1 MIRKN
6 NKKGFSLV
14 ELLVVITIIAILS
27 VVAYTALGGQT
38 AKARNSKRA
47 QDLGTVQSTL
57 EIYFIENAN
66 KYPDNLSDLVPKYM
80 PKIPTDP
87 SSATQEYSYA
97 HDSSFKKYQLGA
109 TQETED
115 TPSFVKAY
123 VIGNG
128 DSLLTNSVK
137 YDHSATCTATD
148 QSPTCIP
155 YFLP

>member
-27 VVAYTALGGQT
+27 AVAYTALGGQT

-47 QDLGTVQSTL
+47 QDIGTIQSAL
-57 EIYFIENAN
+57 EIYYIENAN
-66 KYPDNLSDLVPKYM
+66 KYPADLDTLKPKYM

-87 SSATQEYSYA
+87 SSATQQYSYGV
-97 HDSSFKKYQLGA
+97 DSNKKAYQLAA
-109 TQETED
+109 TQETE
-115 TPSFVKAY
+115 TEPFMKAY

-128 DSLLTNSVK
+128 SDLISGVK
-137 YDHSATCTATD
+137 PTD
-148 QSPTCIP
+148 GTDCGAAVTDGSPTCVP
-155 YFLP
+155 YKL